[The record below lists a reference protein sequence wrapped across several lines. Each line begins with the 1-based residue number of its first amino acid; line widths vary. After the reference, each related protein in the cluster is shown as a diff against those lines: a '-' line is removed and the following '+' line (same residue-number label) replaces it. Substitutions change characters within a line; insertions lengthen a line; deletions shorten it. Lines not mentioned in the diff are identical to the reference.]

1 MWWKEGRWQFVW
13 EILKLQRHRR
23 ILESGDL
30 TRACLRQDR
39 FRFLALGTSFTLHF
53 LPNNTTPTSHSQVTR
68 PKICKEREKKN
79 MATQTPTLALPG
91 QILSSSA
98 TTTDPGPGTYID
110 TSSNTLRASIAGKV
124 HTSKSKPPNQT
135 ISISQPHPLTPT
147 LHSQVLCRITRTTPL
162 FATCQILSTP
172 VPFPAQI
179 RTQDIRS
186 TNTPVSPQTAFRV
199 GDIVRA
205 TVISLGD
212 EKTYYLST
220 AGNELGVV
228 MATSEAGNRMFPVS
242 WKEFQDEVTGVRE
255 ERKVA
260 RPV

>member
-1 MWWKEGRWQFVW
+1 M
-13 EILKLQRHRR
+13 
-23 ILESGDL
+23 
-30 TRACLRQDR
+30 T
-39 FRFLALGTSFTLHF
+39 TS
-53 LPNNTTPTSHSQVTR
+53 
-68 PKICKEREKKN
+68 
-79 MATQTPTLALPG
+79 TPTLALPG
-91 QILSSSA
+91 QVLSSSA

-110 TSSNTLRASIAGKV
+110 TSSNTLRASIAGKS
-124 HTSKSKPPNQT
+124 HTTTTTTTSSKSKPQNPT
-135 ISISQPHPLTPT
+135 ISIPQPHPLTPS
-147 LHSQVLCRITRTTPL
+147 LHSEVLCRITRTTPL

-228 MATSEAGNRMFPVS
+228 MATSGAGNRMFPVS